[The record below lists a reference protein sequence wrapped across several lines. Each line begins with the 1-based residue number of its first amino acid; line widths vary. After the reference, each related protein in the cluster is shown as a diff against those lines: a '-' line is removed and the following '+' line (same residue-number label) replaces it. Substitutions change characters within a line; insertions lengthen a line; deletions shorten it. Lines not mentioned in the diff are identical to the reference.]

1 MRGMAMGQVQRG
13 EWHWVIVMAALV
25 VAASTLPYLAGF
37 LAQTPD
43 WSFGGSIMDQVD
55 YHTYLAKMWQG
66 YQGSW
71 RYEVPYTTESHEGAY
86 LVTFYLALGH
96 LARLTGMSLPL
107 VHQLA
112 RVGFGFVMLLA
123 VYRFIALFAS
133 PLRTR
138 RLAFL
143 LATTASGLGWLTE
156 ILAPTPSGGVSP
168 MEFWLLDAYT
178 YLAVLVV
185 PHFSAAIAL
194 LLGIYVLLLRRPEGP
209 TLREAGPAILSS
221 VALGLIHP
229 YALLLADV
237 VPALYWATVWL
248 RNRQVNWRG
257 LIAVL
262 AMGVAQLPILIYDLW
277 VFRQPV
283 FAGWSVQNVTLSPP
297 LPVYL
302 WGYGLLIVLGAV
314 GIVAW
319 ARRGTP
325 GLAFPVIWIVLV
337 AILAHL
343 PWNLQRRFLEGVQ
356 VPFGL
361 LAGVGLA
368 EALVPKTQG
377 LKTARLRW
385 LSMALLVALMSMS
398 NLYLTLGHTLAAATR
413 SPALF
418 WPADTIAA
426 VDWLG
431 ENSQPENVILAG
443 FEVGNLI
450 PGRIGRRVVLGH
462 WMETVNYN
470 EKANLVSRFFDAT
483 ASDQERRVILSD
495 FQVRY
500 LMWVKETDQTLFD
513 PDKDSF
519 LSLAFEQDDARV
531 YRVSV
536 QD

>member
-1 MRGMAMGQVQRG
+1 MGQVQRG
-13 EWHWVIVMAALV
+13 EWRWVIVVAALV

-37 LAQTPD
+37 LAQTAD
-43 WSFGGSIMDQVD
+43 WTFGGSIMDQVD

-66 YQGSW
+66 HQGSW

-86 LVTFYLALGH
+86 LVTFYLVLGH

-107 VHQLA
+107 IYQVA
-112 RVGFGFVMLLA
+112 RVAFGFIMLLA

-156 ILAPTPSGGVSP
+156 IVAPTAAGGVSP

-178 YLAVLVV
+178 YLAVLIF
-185 PHFSAAIAL
+185 PHFSAAIVL
-194 LLGIYVLLLRRPEGP
+194 LLAIYVLLLRQPEGP
-209 TLREAGPAILSS
+209 SLREAGLAILSS
-221 VALGLIHP
+221 VALGVIHP
-229 YALLLADV
+229 FALLLADL
-237 VPALYWATVWL
+237 VPALYWAAVWL

-257 LIAVL
+257 LAAVL
-262 AMGVAQLPILIYDLW
+262 AMGVAQLPILVYDLW

-283 FAGWSVQNVTLSPP
+283 FAGWSAQNITLSPP

-302 WGYGLLIVLGAV
+302 WGYGLLILLGAAGV
-314 GIVAW
+314 VAW
-319 ARRGTP
+319 ARRDMP

-356 VPFGL
+356 VPLGL

-368 EALVPKTQG
+368 EALVTETRGRKVD
-377 LKTARLRW
+377 RLRW
-385 LSMALLVALMSMS
+385 LSVALLVSLMSMS
-398 NLYLTLGHTLAAATR
+398 NLYLTLGHTLAAAAR

-418 WPADTIAA
+418 WPASTTAS

-431 ENSQPENVILAG
+431 KNSQPEDVILAD
-443 FEVGNLI
+443 FKVGSLI

-462 WMETVNYN
+462 WMETVNYK
-470 EKANLVSRFFDAT
+470 EKADLVSRFFDAAT
-483 ASDQERRVILSD
+483 SPEERFGLLLHHGVGYVFYGPEERALGN
-495 FQVRY
+495 
-500 LMWVKETDQTLFD
+500 FD
-513 PDKDSF
+513 PNSVDYLKPVFSNDPVSI
-519 LSLAFEQDDARV
+519 
-531 YRVSV
+531 YRV
-536 QD
+536 DLP

>member
-1 MRGMAMGQVQRG
+1 MGRVQRG
-13 EWHWVIVMAALV
+13 EWRWVIVVAVLV
-25 VAASTLPYLAGF
+25 VAASTLPYLGGF

-43 WSFGGSIMDQVD
+43 WTFGGCLMDQVD
-55 YHTYLAKMWQG
+55 YHSHLAKMWQG
-66 YQGSW
+66 YRGSW
-71 RYEVPYTTESHEGAY
+71 RYQLLFTTESHRGAY
-86 LVTFYLALGH
+86 LQLCYVALGH

-107 VHQLA
+107 VYQLA

-123 VYRFIALFAS
+123 IYRFIALFVA

-156 ILAPTPSGGVSP
+156 ILAPTPAAGVSP

-194 LLGIYVLLLRRPEGP
+194 LLGIYILLLRRPEGP
-209 TLREAGPAILSS
+209 TFREAGLAILSS

-229 YALLLADV
+229 YALLLADA

-248 RNRQVNWRG
+248 RSWQVNWRG
-257 LIAVL
+257 LAAVL
-262 AMGVAQLPILIYDLW
+262 GMGVAQLPVLIYDLW

-283 FAGWSVQNVTLSPP
+283 FAGWSAQNVTLSPP
-297 LPVYL
+297 LHVYL
-302 WGYGLLIVLGAV
+302 WGYGLLMVLGAV
-314 GIVAW
+314 GVVACV
-319 ARRGTP
+319 RRGTP

-356 VPFGL
+356 VPLGL

-368 EALVPKTQG
+368 EVLIPETRGRKSD
-377 LKTARLRW
+377 RLRW

-398 NLYLTLGHTLAAATR
+398 NLYLTLGHTLAAAAR

-418 WPADTIAA
+418 WPASTIAA

-431 ENSQPENVILAG
+431 KNSQPEDVILSG

-462 WMETVNYN
+462 WMETVNYE
-470 EKANLVSRFFDAT
+470 EKAGLVSRFFDAA
-483 ASDQERRVILSD
+483 ASPEERPGLLLHHGVGYVFYGPGERALGS
-495 FQVRY
+495 
-500 LMWVKETDQTLFD
+500 FD
-513 PDKDSF
+513 PGSADYLKPVF
-519 LSLAFEQDDARV
+519 AREPIRI
-531 YRVSV
+531 YRV
-536 QD
+536 DLP